1 MLTDPDSTSKRFPSI
16 ATHTWHDTCFVRYE
30 DDLIAGFGISPYAQ
44 GAMTNNPIIVQRF
57 WKGELPP
64 GGAIA
69 EGKTPTPTSLAT
81 SALPNPFRGNTVISY
96 SLPRA
101 GNVSVTVYDVTG
113 RPVKDAGQ
121 YPCQP
126 GQLHRDLGRPG

>member
-44 GAMTNNPIIVQRF
+44 GAITNNPIIVQRF
-57 WKGELPP
+57 WKGDCCPLR
-64 GGAIA
+64 IA
-69 EGKTPTPTSLAT
+69 EGKTPTPTSLAS
-81 SALPNPFRGNTVISY
+81 SAYPNPFRGNTIISY

-101 GNVSVTVYDVTG
+101 GNVNVTVYDVAG
-113 RPVKDAGQ
+113 RPVKTLVND
-121 YPCQP
+121 PCQP
-126 GQLHRDLGRPG
+126 GQLHRDLGRPRG